1 MGRRRFLTS
10 PPANSAAHR
19 NIYGFLAQFAVYCK
33 QIREKP
39 QMCLHFDVES
49 IAAQKVGSS
58 AIKYGKRG
66 TY

>member
-1 MGRRRFLTS
+1 MGRGRFLTS

-33 QIREKP
+33 QIRKKP

-49 IAAQKVGSS
+49 IASKKVGSS